1 MKNILARGGIEFLA
15 VLLGI
20 TLSLYID
27 QQIEESAILKTEK
40 SLLSDLQVSLNQDID
55 YAHEVL
61 KDMRGSIDAQ
71 EILINYECN
80 EVENLKPKELGVLFG
95 TVIRGST
102 SLFPRYGVYRS
113 LVSNSEMKY
122 IENQELKDKL
132 IDLYDFKFKRY
143 ENVDPIITNLYQYGL
158 GEFLVEKVYF
168 DFRED
173 DYNILI
179 STDKGVFSYLNQK
192 IAYNDYGK
200 IEFNSYPNVLA
211 FTLLENELVISSYDV
226 NYGTLNDYYCKTNRR
241 KQFDLLFHQ
250 I

>member
-1 MKNILARGGIEFLA
+1 MNILARGGVEFLA

-27 QQIEESAILKTEK
+27 QQIEESAIVKNEK

-55 YAHEVL
+55 YAQKVL

-80 EVENLKPKELGVLFG
+80 EVENLTPKELGVLFG

-158 GEFLVEKVYF
+158 GEFLVENFGFYRGK
-168 DFRED
+168 DFQIVEKH
-173 DYNILI
+173 ILI
-179 STDKGVFSYLNQK
+179 NKDPFCDRSLQREVMKISTMTGV
-192 IAYNDYGK
+192 
-200 IEFNSYPNVLA
+200 VHWM
-211 FTLLENELVISSYDV
+211 LEEIVESMN
-226 NYGTLNDYYCKTNRR
+226 TLN
-241 KQFDLLFHQ
+241 LL
-250 I
+250 IDEELK

>member
-1 MKNILARGGIEFLA
+1 MNILARGGVEFLA

-27 QQIEESAILKTEK
+27 QQIEESSMVKNEK

-55 YAHEVL
+55 YAQDVL

-80 EVENLKPKELGVLFG
+80 EVENLTPKELGVLFG

-158 GEFLVEKVYF
+158 GEFLVENFGFYRGK
-168 DFRED
+168 DFQIVEKHL
-173 DYNILI
+173 LI
-179 STDKGVFSYLNQK
+179 NKDAFCDGSLQK
-192 IAYNDYGK
+192 EVMK
-200 IEFNSYPNVLA
+200 
-211 FTLLENELVISSYDV
+211 ISSMTGVVHWMLEEIVESMNEV
-226 NYGTLNDYYCKTNRR
+226 NLLIDEELN
-241 KQFDLLFHQ
+241 
-250 I
+250 

>member
-1 MKNILARGGIEFLA
+1 MNILARGGVEFLA

-27 QQIEESAILKTEK
+27 QQIEESSMVKNEK

-55 YAHEVL
+55 YAQEVL

-80 EVENLKPKELGVLFG
+80 EVENLTPKELGVLFG

-158 GEFLVEKVYF
+158 GEFLVENFGFYRGK
-168 DFRED
+168 DFQIVEKHLLINKD
-173 DYNILI
+173 AFCDGTLQKEVMKISSMTGVVHWMLEEIVGSMNEVNILI
-179 STDKGVFSYLNQK
+179 DEELN
-192 IAYNDYGK
+192 
-200 IEFNSYPNVLA
+200 
-211 FTLLENELVISSYDV
+211 
-226 NYGTLNDYYCKTNRR
+226 
-241 KQFDLLFHQ
+241 
-250 I
+250 

>member
-1 MKNILARGGIEFLA
+1 MRNLLARGGIEFLA

-27 QQIEESAILKTEK
+27 QRIEESATLKTEK

-55 YAHEVL
+55 YAQDVL
-61 KDMRGSIDAQ
+61 KDMRASIAAQ
-71 EILINYECN
+71 EILINFECD
-80 EVENLKPKELGVLFG
+80 EVENLSQKKLGALFG
-95 TVIRGST
+95 TVLRGST

-158 GEFLVEKVYF
+158 GEFLVENFGFYRGK
-168 DFRED
+168 DFQIVEKHILINKDPFCDRSLQKEIMKISTMTNVVHWMLEEIVESMNSL
-173 DYNILI
+173 NILI
-179 STDKGVFSYLNQK
+179 D
-192 IAYNDYGK
+192 
-200 IEFNSYPNVLA
+200 E
-211 FTLLENELVISSYDV
+211 ELY
-226 NYGTLNDYYCKTNRR
+226 
-241 KQFDLLFHQ
+241 
-250 I
+250 

>member
-55 YAHEVL
+55 YAQDVL
-61 KDMRGSIDAQ
+61 KDMRASIDAQ
-71 EILINYECN
+71 EILINFECN
-80 EVENLKPKELGVLFG
+80 EVENLTRKELGVLFG

-158 GEFLVEKVYF
+158 GEFLVENFGFYRGK
-168 DFRED
+168 DFQIVEKH
-173 DYNILI
+173 ILI
-179 STDKGVFSYLNQK
+179 NKDPFCDRSLQKEIMKISTMTAAVNKM
-192 IAYNDYGK
+192 
-200 IEFNSYPNVLA
+200 
-211 FTLLENELVISSYDV
+211 LEMILESMSIVSSLIGEEII
-226 NYGTLNDYYCKTNRR
+226 N
-241 KQFDLLFHQ
+241 
-250 I
+250 

>member
-1 MKNILARGGIEFLA
+1 MRNLLARGGIEFLA

-27 QQIEESAILKTEK
+27 QRIEESATLKTEK

-55 YAHEVL
+55 YAQDVL
-61 KDMRGSIDAQ
+61 KDMRASIDAQ
-71 EILINYECN
+71 EILINFECD
-80 EVENLKPKELGVLFG
+80 EVENLSQEKLGALFG
-95 TVIRGST
+95 TVLRGST

-158 GEFLVEKVYF
+158 GEFLVQNFGFYRGKDFQIVEKH
-168 DFRED
+168 
-173 DYNILI
+173 ILI
-179 STDKGVFSYLNQK
+179 NKDPFCDRSLQKEIMKISTMTNVVHWMLEEIVESMNTL
-192 IAYNDYGK
+192 
-200 IEFNSYPNVLA
+200 NVLID
-211 FTLLENELVISSYDV
+211 EELY
-226 NYGTLNDYYCKTNRR
+226 
-241 KQFDLLFHQ
+241 
-250 I
+250 

>member
-1 MKNILARGGIEFLA
+1 MRNLLARGGIEFLA

-27 QQIEESAILKTEK
+27 QRIEESATLKTEK

-55 YAHEVL
+55 YAQDVL
-61 KDMRGSIDAQ
+61 KDMRASIDAQ
-71 EILINYECN
+71 EILINFECD
-80 EVENLKPKELGVLFG
+80 EVENLSQKKLGALFG
-95 TVIRGST
+95 TVLRGST

-158 GEFLVEKVYF
+158 GEFLVENFGFYRGK
-168 DFRED
+168 DFQIVEKHILINKDPFCDRSLQKEIMKISTMTNVVHWMLEEIVESMNSL
-173 DYNILI
+173 NILI
-179 STDKGVFSYLNQK
+179 D
-192 IAYNDYGK
+192 
-200 IEFNSYPNVLA
+200 E
-211 FTLLENELVISSYDV
+211 ELY
-226 NYGTLNDYYCKTNRR
+226 
-241 KQFDLLFHQ
+241 
-250 I
+250 

>member
-1 MKNILARGGIEFLA
+1 MRNLLARGGIEFLA

-27 QQIEESAILKTEK
+27 QRIEESATLKTEK

-55 YAHEVL
+55 YAQDVL
-61 KDMRGSIDAQ
+61 KDMRASIDAQ
-71 EILINYECN
+71 EILINFECD
-80 EVENLKPKELGVLFG
+80 EVENLSQEKLGALFG
-95 TVIRGST
+95 TVLRGST

-158 GEFLVEKVYF
+158 GEFLVENFGFYRGK
-168 DFRED
+168 DFQIVEKH
-173 DYNILI
+173 ILI
-179 STDKGVFSYLNQK
+179 NKESFCDRSLQKEIMKISTMTNVVHWMLEEIVESMNTL
-192 IAYNDYGK
+192 
-200 IEFNSYPNVLA
+200 NVLID
-211 FTLLENELVISSYDV
+211 EEL
-226 NYGTLNDYYCKTNRR
+226 K
-241 KQFDLLFHQ
+241 
-250 I
+250 

>member
-1 MKNILARGGIEFLA
+1 MRNLLARGGIEFLA

-27 QQIEESAILKTEK
+27 QRIEESATLKTEK

-55 YAHEVL
+55 YAQDVL
-61 KDMRGSIDAQ
+61 KDMRASIDAQ
-71 EILINYECN
+71 EILINFECD
-80 EVENLKPKELGVLFG
+80 EVENLSQKKIGALFG
-95 TVIRGST
+95 TVLRGST

-158 GEFLVEKVYF
+158 GEFLVENFGFYRGK
-168 DFRED
+168 DFQIVEKHILINKDPFCDRSLQKEIMKISTMTNVVHWMLEEIVESMNSL
-173 DYNILI
+173 NILI
-179 STDKGVFSYLNQK
+179 D
-192 IAYNDYGK
+192 
-200 IEFNSYPNVLA
+200 E
-211 FTLLENELVISSYDV
+211 ELY
-226 NYGTLNDYYCKTNRR
+226 
-241 KQFDLLFHQ
+241 
-250 I
+250 

>member
-1 MKNILARGGIEFLA
+1 MCIR
-15 VLLGI
+15 
-20 TLSLYID
+20 D
-27 QQIEESAILKTEK
+27 RQIEESAIVKNEK

-55 YAHEVL
+55 YAQKVL

-80 EVENLKPKELGVLFG
+80 EVENLTPKELGVLFG

-158 GEFLVEKVYF
+158 GEFLVENFGFYRGK
-168 DFRED
+168 DFQIVEKHL
-173 DYNILI
+173 LI
-179 STDKGVFSYLNQK
+179 NKDAFCDGSLQK
-192 IAYNDYGK
+192 EVMK
-200 IEFNSYPNVLA
+200 
-211 FTLLENELVISSYDV
+211 ISSMTGVVHWMLEEIVGSMNDV
-226 NYGTLNDYYCKTNRR
+226 NLLIDEELN
-241 KQFDLLFHQ
+241 
-250 I
+250 

>member
-1 MKNILARGGIEFLA
+1 MNILARGGVEFLA

-27 QQIEESAILKTEK
+27 QQIEESAIVKNEK

-80 EVENLKPKELGVLFG
+80 EVENLTPKELGVLFG

-158 GEFLVEKVYF
+158 GEFLVENFGFYRGK
-168 DFRED
+168 DFQIVEKHL
-173 DYNILI
+173 LI
-179 STDKGVFSYLNQK
+179 NKDAFCDGSLQK
-192 IAYNDYGK
+192 EVMK
-200 IEFNSYPNVLA
+200 
-211 FTLLENELVISSYDV
+211 ISSMSGVVHWMLEEIVESMNEV
-226 NYGTLNDYYCKTNRR
+226 NLLIDEELN
-241 KQFDLLFHQ
+241 
-250 I
+250 

>member
-1 MKNILARGGIEFLA
+1 MRNLLARGGIEFLA

-27 QQIEESAILKTEK
+27 QRIEESATLKTEK

-55 YAHEVL
+55 YAQDVL
-61 KDMRGSIDAQ
+61 KDMRASIDAQ
-71 EILINYECN
+71 EILINFECD
-80 EVENLKPKELGVLFG
+80 EVENLSQKKLGALFG
-95 TVIRGST
+95 TVLRGST

-158 GEFLVEKVYF
+158 GEFLVENFGFYRGK
-168 DFRED
+168 DFQIVEKH
-173 DYNILI
+173 ILI
-179 STDKGVFSYLNQK
+179 NKDPFCDRSLQKEIMKISTMTNVVHWMLEEIVESMNTL
-192 IAYNDYGK
+192 
-200 IEFNSYPNVLA
+200 NVLID
-211 FTLLENELVISSYDV
+211 EELY
-226 NYGTLNDYYCKTNRR
+226 
-241 KQFDLLFHQ
+241 
-250 I
+250 

>member
-27 QQIEESAILKTEK
+27 QQIEESAIVKTEK

-55 YAHEVL
+55 YAQKVL

-80 EVENLKPKELGVLFG
+80 EVENLTPKELGVLFG

-158 GEFLVEKVYF
+158 GEFLVENFGFYRGK
-168 DFRED
+168 DFQIVEKHL
-173 DYNILI
+173 LI
-179 STDKGVFSYLNQK
+179 NKDAFCDGSLQK
-192 IAYNDYGK
+192 EVMK
-200 IEFNSYPNVLA
+200 
-211 FTLLENELVISSYDV
+211 ISSMTGVVHWMLEEIVESMNEV
-226 NYGTLNDYYCKTNRR
+226 NLLIDEELN
-241 KQFDLLFHQ
+241 
-250 I
+250 

>member
-1 MKNILARGGIEFLA
+1 MKNILARGGVEFLA

-27 QQIEESAILKTEK
+27 QQIEESATVKTEK

-55 YAHEVL
+55 YAQDVL
-61 KDMRGSIDAQ
+61 KDMRASIDAQ
-71 EILINYECN
+71 EILINFECN
-80 EVENLKPKELGVLFG
+80 EVENLSQKELGAIFG
-95 TVIRGST
+95 TVVRGST

-158 GEFLVEKVYF
+158 GEFLVENFGFYRGK
-168 DFRED
+168 DFQIVEKH
-173 DYNILI
+173 ILI
-179 STDKGVFSYLNQK
+179 NKDPFCDRSLQREVMKISTMTGV
-192 IAYNDYGK
+192 
-200 IEFNSYPNVLA
+200 VHWM
-211 FTLLENELVISSYDV
+211 LEEIVESMN
-226 NYGTLNDYYCKTNRR
+226 TLN
-241 KQFDLLFHQ
+241 LL
-250 I
+250 IDEELK

>member
-1 MKNILARGGIEFLA
+1 MNILARGGVEFLA

-27 QQIEESAILKTEK
+27 QQIEESAIVKNEK

-55 YAHEVL
+55 YAQKVL

-80 EVENLKPKELGVLFG
+80 EVENLTPKELGVLFG

-132 IDLYDFKFKRY
+132 IDLYDFKFNRY

-158 GEFLVEKVYF
+158 GEFLVENFGFYRGK
-168 DFRED
+168 DFQIVEKHL
-173 DYNILI
+173 LI
-179 STDKGVFSYLNQK
+179 NKDAFCDGSLQK
-192 IAYNDYGK
+192 EVMK
-200 IEFNSYPNVLA
+200 
-211 FTLLENELVISSYDV
+211 ISSMTGVVHWMLEEIVESMNEV
-226 NYGTLNDYYCKTNRR
+226 NLLIDEELN
-241 KQFDLLFHQ
+241 
-250 I
+250 

>member
-1 MKNILARGGIEFLA
+1 MRNLLARGGIEFLA

-27 QQIEESAILKTEK
+27 QRIEESATLKTEK

-55 YAHEVL
+55 YAQDVL
-61 KDMRGSIDAQ
+61 KDMRASIDAQ
-71 EILINYECN
+71 EILINFECD
-80 EVENLKPKELGVLFG
+80 EVESLSQKKLGTLFG
-95 TVIRGST
+95 TVLRGST

-158 GEFLVEKVYF
+158 GEFLVENFGFYRGK
-168 DFRED
+168 DFQIVEKH
-173 DYNILI
+173 ILI
-179 STDKGVFSYLNQK
+179 NKDTFCDRSLQKEIMKISTMTNVVHWMLEEIVESMNTL
-192 IAYNDYGK
+192 
-200 IEFNSYPNVLA
+200 NVLID
-211 FTLLENELVISSYDV
+211 EELY
-226 NYGTLNDYYCKTNRR
+226 
-241 KQFDLLFHQ
+241 
-250 I
+250 

>member
-1 MKNILARGGIEFLA
+1 MRNLLARGGIEFLA

-27 QQIEESAILKTEK
+27 QRIEESATLKTEK

-55 YAHEVL
+55 YAQDVL
-61 KDMRGSIDAQ
+61 KDMRASIDAQ
-71 EILINYECN
+71 EILINFECD
-80 EVENLKPKELGVLFG
+80 EVENLSQEKLGALFG
-95 TVIRGST
+95 TVLRGST

-158 GEFLVEKVYF
+158 GEFLVENFGFYRGK
-168 DFRED
+168 DFQIVEKH
-173 DYNILI
+173 ILI
-179 STDKGVFSYLNQK
+179 NKDPFCDRSLQKEIMKISTMTNVVHWMLEEIVESMNTL
-192 IAYNDYGK
+192 
-200 IEFNSYPNVLA
+200 NVLID
-211 FTLLENELVISSYDV
+211 EELY
-226 NYGTLNDYYCKTNRR
+226 
-241 KQFDLLFHQ
+241 
-250 I
+250 

>member
-27 QQIEESAILKTEK
+27 QQIEESAIVKNEK

-80 EVENLKPKELGVLFG
+80 EVENLTPKELGILFG

-158 GEFLVEKVYF
+158 GEFLVENFGFYRGK
-168 DFRED
+168 DFQIVEKHL
-173 DYNILI
+173 LI
-179 STDKGVFSYLNQK
+179 NKDAFCDGSLQK
-192 IAYNDYGK
+192 EVMK
-200 IEFNSYPNVLA
+200 
-211 FTLLENELVISSYDV
+211 ISSMTGVVHWMLEEIVESMNEV
-226 NYGTLNDYYCKTNRR
+226 NLLIDEELN
-241 KQFDLLFHQ
+241 
-250 I
+250 

>member
-1 MKNILARGGIEFLA
+1 MRNLLARGGIEFLA

-27 QQIEESAILKTEK
+27 QRIEESATLKTEK

-55 YAHEVL
+55 YAQDVL
-61 KDMRGSIDAQ
+61 KDMRASIDAQ
-71 EILINYECN
+71 EILINFECD
-80 EVENLKPKELGVLFG
+80 EVENLSQKKLGALFG
-95 TVIRGST
+95 TVLRGST

-158 GEFLVEKVYF
+158 GEFLVENFGFYRGK
-168 DFRED
+168 DFQIVEKH
-173 DYNILI
+173 ILI
-179 STDKGVFSYLNQK
+179 NKDPFCDRSLQKEIMKISTMT
-192 IAYNDYGK
+192 
-200 IEFNSYPNVLA
+200 NVVHWM
-211 FTLLENELVISSYDV
+211 LEEIVESMN
-226 NYGTLNDYYCKTNRR
+226 TLN
-241 KQFDLLFHQ
+241 LL
-250 I
+250 IDEELK

>member
-27 QQIEESAILKTEK
+27 QQIEESAIVKNEK

-80 EVENLKPKELGVLFG
+80 EVENLTPKELGVLFG

-132 IDLYDFKFKRY
+132 FDLYDFKFKRY

-158 GEFLVEKVYF
+158 GEFLVENFGFYRGK
-168 DFRED
+168 DFQIVEKHL
-173 DYNILI
+173 LI
-179 STDKGVFSYLNQK
+179 NKDAFCDGSLQKEVMKIISMTGVVHWMLEEIVESMNEVNLLIDEELN
-192 IAYNDYGK
+192 
-200 IEFNSYPNVLA
+200 
-211 FTLLENELVISSYDV
+211 
-226 NYGTLNDYYCKTNRR
+226 
-241 KQFDLLFHQ
+241 
-250 I
+250 

>member
-27 QQIEESAILKTEK
+27 QQIEESAILKNEK

-55 YAHEVL
+55 YAQKVL
-61 KDMRGSIDAQ
+61 KDMRRSIDAQ

-80 EVENLKPKELGVLFG
+80 EVENLTPKELGVLFG
-95 TVIRGST
+95 IVIRGST

-158 GEFLVEKVYF
+158 GEFLVENFGYYLGKDSQIVEKHLLINKDAF
-168 DFRED
+168 CDGSLQKEVMK
-173 DYNILI
+173 I
-179 STDKGVFSYLNQK
+179 STMTGVVHRMLEGIVESMNEVNLLIGEELN
-192 IAYNDYGK
+192 
-200 IEFNSYPNVLA
+200 
-211 FTLLENELVISSYDV
+211 
-226 NYGTLNDYYCKTNRR
+226 
-241 KQFDLLFHQ
+241 
-250 I
+250 

>member
-1 MKNILARGGIEFLA
+1 MRNLLARGGIEFLA

-27 QQIEESAILKTEK
+27 QRIEESATLKTEK

-55 YAHEVL
+55 YAQDVL
-61 KDMRGSIDAQ
+61 KDMRASIDAQ
-71 EILINYECN
+71 EILINFECD
-80 EVENLKPKELGVLFG
+80 EVENLSQEKLGALFG
-95 TVIRGST
+95 TVLQGST

-158 GEFLVEKVYF
+158 GEFLVENFGFYRGK
-168 DFRED
+168 DFQIVEKH
-173 DYNILI
+173 ILI
-179 STDKGVFSYLNQK
+179 NKDPFCDRSLQKEIMKISTMTNVVHWMLEEIVESMNTL
-192 IAYNDYGK
+192 
-200 IEFNSYPNVLA
+200 NVLID
-211 FTLLENELVISSYDV
+211 EEL
-226 NYGTLNDYYCKTNRR
+226 K
-241 KQFDLLFHQ
+241 
-250 I
+250 

>member
-1 MKNILARGGIEFLA
+1 MRNLLARGGIEFLA

-27 QQIEESAILKTEK
+27 QRIEESATLKTEK

-55 YAHEVL
+55 YAQDVL
-61 KDMRGSIDAQ
+61 KDMRASIDAQ
-71 EILINYECN
+71 EILINFECD
-80 EVENLKPKELGVLFG
+80 EVENLSQEKLGALFG
-95 TVIRGST
+95 TVLRGST

-158 GEFLVEKVYF
+158 GEFLVENFGFYRGK
-168 DFRED
+168 DFQIVEKH
-173 DYNILI
+173 ILI
-179 STDKGVFSYLNQK
+179 NKDPFCDRSLQKEIMKISTMT
-192 IAYNDYGK
+192 
-200 IEFNSYPNVLA
+200 NVVHWMLS
-211 FTLLENELVISSYDV
+211 LI
-226 NYGTLNDYYCKTNRR
+226 
-241 KQFDLLFHQ
+241 H

>member
-1 MKNILARGGIEFLA
+1 MKNILARGGVEFLA

-27 QQIEESAILKTEK
+27 QQIEESATVKTEK

-55 YAHEVL
+55 YAQDVL
-61 KDMRGSIDAQ
+61 KDMRASIDAQ
-71 EILINYECN
+71 EILINFECN
-80 EVENLKPKELGVLFG
+80 EVENLSQKELGAIFG
-95 TVIRGST
+95 TVVRGST

-158 GEFLVEKVYF
+158 GEYLVENFGFYRGK
-168 DFRED
+168 DFQIVEKH
-173 DYNILI
+173 ILI
-179 STDKGVFSYLNQK
+179 NKDPFCDRSLQREVMKISTMTGV
-192 IAYNDYGK
+192 
-200 IEFNSYPNVLA
+200 VHWM
-211 FTLLENELVISSYDV
+211 LEEIVESMN
-226 NYGTLNDYYCKTNRR
+226 TLN
-241 KQFDLLFHQ
+241 LL
-250 I
+250 IDEELK

>member
-27 QQIEESAILKTEK
+27 QQIEESAIVKNEK

-80 EVENLKPKELGVLFG
+80 EVENLTPKELGVLFG

-122 IENQELKDKL
+122 IEHQELKDKL

-158 GEFLVEKVYF
+158 GEFLVENFGFYRGK
-168 DFRED
+168 DFQIVEKHL
-173 DYNILI
+173 LI
-179 STDKGVFSYLNQK
+179 NKDAFCDGSLQK
-192 IAYNDYGK
+192 EVMK
-200 IEFNSYPNVLA
+200 
-211 FTLLENELVISSYDV
+211 ISSMTGVVHWMLEEIVESMNEV
-226 NYGTLNDYYCKTNRR
+226 NLLIDEELN
-241 KQFDLLFHQ
+241 
-250 I
+250 

>member
-1 MKNILARGGIEFLA
+1 MNILARGGVEFLA

-27 QQIEESAILKTEK
+27 QQIEESAIVKNEK

-55 YAHEVL
+55 YAQKVL

-80 EVENLKPKELGVLFG
+80 EVENLTPKELGVLFG

-158 GEFLVEKVYF
+158 GEFLVENFGYYRGKDSQIV
-168 DFRED
+168 EKHL
-173 DYNILI
+173 LI
-179 STDKGVFSYLNQK
+179 NKD
-192 IAYNDYGK
+192 
-200 IEFNSYPNVLA
+200 A
-211 FTLLENELVISSYDV
+211 FCDGSLKTEVMKISSMTGVVHWMLEEIVESMNEV
-226 NYGTLNDYYCKTNRR
+226 NLLIDEELN
-241 KQFDLLFHQ
+241 
-250 I
+250 